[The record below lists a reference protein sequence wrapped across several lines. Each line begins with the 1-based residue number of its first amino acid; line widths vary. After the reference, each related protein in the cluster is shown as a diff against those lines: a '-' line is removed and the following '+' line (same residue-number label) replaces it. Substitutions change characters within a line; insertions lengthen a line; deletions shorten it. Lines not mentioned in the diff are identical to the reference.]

1 MSYCKNTKDG
11 TTPHSTN
18 NDYFSLSVS
27 YDDNVL
33 KEEFENLR
41 KIKVSICDLEN
52 PDRFYKIPFFMLGRA
67 CSNNFFHRIRLS
79 VPTQNK
85 KETPLEWTEKHK
97 KSYNEIQRI
106 KHPATQF
113 PPIVATHVCSVL
125 MGLSKKKQ
133 FVVFD
138 PYAGWGDRLLGISA
152 VDGAKY
158 IGVDLN
164 PKLQIQANKLINFY
178 NINNQHHSY
187 ETGRGEDVIKRL
199 QLNGDEF
206 DCVFTSPPFYYIE
219 EQVSHKLNLNK
230 NNDKFN
236 GPHRLTEAYP
246 ETTPDYG
253 EFMKT
258 SLFQVFKVAYNLKK
272 DVLLYISP
280 KMQQDLL
287 PIVGKNDEVFSFTT
301 SRGHENSNNIY
312 WWRYSLDTISHSPP
326 CEISLELFLQKL
338 GKYKPIISRS
348 PTWPVDAIDEFM
360 KLRYQEKNSCLDI
373 SKNSIII
380 RDWFDSKGIN
390 ENDYL
395 KIIQHKNSYIRKKMK
410 REDNDEI
417 DEIGVPVDDDNDIV
431 VRKKKKV
438 VEMNVSE
445 EEEIEY

>member
-1 MSYCKNTKDG
+1 MEKLNLLYPSLTKKSKSKSKSNSNSKLIVDPPPSKMSYCKNTKDG

-164 PKLQIQANKLINFY
+164 PKLQIQANIILII
-178 NINNQHHSY
+178 NIIH
-187 ETGRGEDVIKRL
+187 
-199 QLNGDEF
+199 
-206 DCVFTSPPFYYIE
+206 
-219 EQVSHKLNLNK
+219 
-230 NNDKFN
+230 
-236 GPHRLTEAYP
+236 
-246 ETTPDYG
+246 
-253 EFMKT
+253 
-258 SLFQVFKVAYNLKK
+258 
-272 DVLLYISP
+272 
-280 KMQQDLL
+280 
-287 PIVGKNDEVFSFTT
+287 
-301 SRGHENSNNIY
+301 
-312 WWRYSLDTISHSPP
+312 
-326 CEISLELFLQKL
+326 
-338 GKYKPIISRS
+338 
-348 PTWPVDAIDEFM
+348 M
-360 KLRYQEKNSCLDI
+360 KLVVERML
-373 SKNSIII
+373 
-380 RDWFDSKGIN
+380 SKGCN
-390 ENDYL
+390 
-395 KIIQHKNSYIRKKMK
+395 
-410 REDNDEI
+410 
-417 DEIGVPVDDDNDIV
+417 
-431 VRKKKKV
+431 
-438 VEMNVSE
+438 
-445 EEEIEY
+445 